1 MGAAPISASGVLT
14 PSGEPASPWN
24 LAGLSAETPDCNL
37 QSPRFVL
44 GQLFL
49 FACVLAT
56 LSIAGILFVLFGPV
70 PVKRSVTMVP
80 RMSIPVQLAPMPSL
94 SSQLAPADPLF
105 APQPVFTAPQPFEPA
120 PAVAVAVAPPAPVA
134 VRKPMGA
141 KVQPLPRKRAAK
153 GTASPFAPVVRSGQ
167 RQVREED
174 AVTNPV
180 PLFDSEE
187 MTRVD
192 DV

>member
-1 MGAAPISASGVLT
+1 MQ
-14 PSGEPASPWN
+14 
-24 LAGLSAETPDCNL
+24 L
-37 QSPRFVL
+37 QWFVL
-44 GQLFL
+44 GQIFL

-56 LSIAGILFVLFGPV
+56 LSIAGIFFVLFGPV
-70 PVKRSVTMVP
+70 PVKKSVTMVP

-94 SSQLAPADPLF
+94 ATQLAPADPLF
-105 APQPVFTAPQPFEPA
+105 APQPVFTAPEPVR
-120 PAVAVAVAPPAPVA
+120 AVATPQPVAA

-167 RQVREED
+167 RQIREED
-174 AVTNPV
+174 AATNPV
-180 PLFDSEE
+180 RLFDSEE

>member
-1 MGAAPISASGVLT
+1 LAAESA
-14 PSGEPASPWN
+14 
-24 LAGLSAETPDCNL
+24 DCIL
-37 QSPRFVL
+37 QIQSSVL
-44 GQLFL
+44 GQIFL
-49 FACVLAT
+49 FACVIAT
-56 LSIAGILFVLFGPV
+56 LSIAGIFFVLFGPV

-94 SSQLAPADPLF
+94 ASQLAPADPLF
-105 APQPVFTAPQPFEPA
+105 APQPVFTPPA
-120 PAVAVAVAPPAPVA
+120 PLEPVPAVAVAPPEPVAA
-134 VRKPMGA
+134 VRKPKGA

-167 RQVREED
+167 RQVRDED

-180 PLFDSEE
+180 PLFDDEE

-192 DV
+192 G